1 FTSKHVQDYTKQL
14 EFSEKKMTQNFGVP
28 GTIKGTND
36 GENYAT
42 ARVSQLV
49 FIEYTIKP
57 IITDFL
63 TQFAHKLSQR
73 FDLSG
78 ELKVNIPLPEIADE
92 SLVKIQA
99 TKQQVELFDAK
110 LAEGYTPESIVSAY
124 DLPESFL
131 LLERAESTESSSN
144 TPKNALKQ
152 QIHENMAKNALTE
165 YERDQIEAKYR
176 EVTKEYADRILR
188 DGINDEIRETFEN
201 KMGVVFSSEYVRL
214 YDKALDDVAKAL
226 TEILDVVDIS
236 DLHLTDEELEE
247 AVKQYNRRVSD
258 FSKTFA
264 ADVAKL
270 PGETLEVRSRAAQ
283 PNIERVAVTE
293 TEHTRIVSEL

>member
-1 FTSKHVQDYTKQL
+1 PLGKFIITAPSPEEYKKVREKLEPEIAGARNNGKILFDYRPSDSKITQIEWVQFTSEKVQDYTKQL

-36 GENYAT
+36 GENYAS

-73 FDLSG
+73 FELSG

-124 DLPESFL
+124 GLPESFL

-144 TPKNALKQ
+144 TPK
-152 QIHENMAKNALTE
+152 
-165 YERDQIEAKYR
+165 
-176 EVTKEYADRILR
+176 
-188 DGINDEIRETFEN
+188 
-201 KMGVVFSSEYVRL
+201 
-214 YDKALDDVAKAL
+214 
-226 TEILDVVDIS
+226 
-236 DLHLTDEELEE
+236 
-247 AVKQYNRRVSD
+247 
-258 FSKTFA
+258 
-264 ADVAKL
+264 
-270 PGETLEVRSRAAQ
+270 
-283 PNIERVAVTE
+283 
-293 TEHTRIVSEL
+293 